1 MVLCSLKTFNA
12 ENDDIDLIS
21 VDLNIINA
29 QIYTANPNQI
39 WAQAVAIKDG
49 KFVYVGDREGA
60 YKFNA
65 KRTVNLN
72 GKVVIPA
79 LIDGHAHPG
88 YVNVEQFGLVEGDTP
103 AELLDAVQKYAAAN
117 PDKKV
122 ASVMLLANRDVR
134 E

>member
-1 MVLCSLKTFNA
+1 MYCQLINKLHVTALVFALIFSGALFTQNVNA
-12 ENDDIDLIS
+12 ENDDNELVS
-21 VDLNIINA
+21 VDLSIINA

-49 KFVYVGDREGA
+49 IFVYVGDREGA
-60 YKFNA
+60 NKFNA

-103 AELLDAVQKYAAAN
+103 AELLDAV
-117 PDKKV
+117 
-122 ASVMLLANRDVR
+122 
-134 E
+134 